1 MVFVGTHDHTLDDK
15 GRLVLPVRFRS
26 HFAES
31 AYLSPGAGCISL
43 WEPHLFLQMMKRLG
57 EQVRSGEVEQQERNY
72 VAHSS
77 SIVRPDAQGRIVIP
91 ERLRA
96 FASLEH
102 DVVVCGTVDSVEIWD
117 ATAWSVMS
125 ADMDRLVS
133 DLFLRGGGI

>member
-1 MVFVGTHDHTLDDK
+1 MIFVGTHNHTLDDK
-15 GRLVLPVRFRS
+15 GRLVLPARFRGP
-26 HFAES
+26 FADS

-43 WEPHLFLQMMKRLG
+43 REPEPYEQMLDRLTERVRTG
-57 EQVRSGEVEQQERNY
+57 EIEPLTRSL
-72 VAHSS
+72 VAHAST
-77 SIVRPDAQGRIVIP
+77 IVRPDAQGRIVIP

-117 ATAWSVMS
+117 APAWSVMS